1 MLNRVLSILAVV
13 AFAAGA
19 QSVLPG
25 MGKSPSDY
33 TAAWGRPEHS
43 VDGPFGTRDE
53 VWSVSRKEGISSQD
67 FEVHV
72 LFRAERSVEE
82 RWLRPGS
89 DRWQKDEL
97 WSVLDGKGAK
107 FELLHQGTELVSPF
121 NVLRTPN
128 TLINFMPPDGV
139 MLAQLQNTLQGPQL
153 LISSRE
159 WAQAKMDLG
168 LKGVQEVGR
177 LASQNVQSRV
187 RPVWGGKSFQALVNG
202 LQDLGTKG
210 NTHSY
215 LPRTGR
221 GTLALISHRGTRLE
235 LTILD
240 PTIAGEPNHILQGSE
255 PSVAPLRAA
264 LREDFRHFYGL
275 ANHAVPGLLGG
286 DEWSVDRVEG
296 TFTDD
301 VLQDLIS
308 LKHLPSEFTLLSW
321 QDASSGETWDLVI
334 TEDGYR
340 LAIQWPAGTEPR

>member
-1 MLNRVLSILAVV
+1 MLNRVLSTLAVV
-13 AFAAGA
+13 ALAANA
-19 QSVLPG
+19 QSVLKG
-25 MGKSPSDY
+25 MGKSPADY
-33 TAAWGRPEHS
+33 TAAWGRPERAA
-43 VDGPFGTRDE
+43 DGPFGTREE
-53 VWSVSRKEGISSQD
+53 VWSVSRKEGITSQD

-72 LFRAERSVEE
+72 LFRSERSVEE

-89 DRWQKDEL
+89 DLWQKEEL
-97 WSVLDGKGAK
+97 WAVLDGKGAK
-107 FELLHQGTELVSPF
+107 FDLLHQGTQLVSPF
-121 NVLRTPN
+121 NVLQTPN
-128 TLINFMPPDGV
+128 TLINFMPANGE

-153 LISSRE
+153 LISSRA
-159 WAQAKMDLG
+159 WAQDKMDLG
-168 LKGVQEVGR
+168 MKGVEEVGR

-187 RPVWGGKSFQALVNG
+187 RPGWGGKSLAALVTG

-210 NTHSY
+210 DVHSY

-221 GTLALISHRGTRLE
+221 GTLSFTSHRGTRLE
-235 LTILD
+235 LTIPD
-240 PTIAGEPNHILQGSE
+240 PSVPGEPNRILEGRD

-264 LREDFRHFYGL
+264 LRDDFRHFYGL

-286 DEWSVDRVEG
+286 DDWTVDRVEG

-334 TEDGYR
+334 TETGYR